1 MGYLTPGPGPSLP
14 AGAGSAYDLLLKYDL
29 EAGSWKPEAEQG
41 WPLVLRF
48 LGALKRRKLWI
59 AGAAILG
66 CLLAVLIALSEEPRF
81 RAKTTLE
88 IQSVNP
94 RFLNAE
100 QLNPLAADRS
110 GADLPTEIAV
120 LESESM
126 VKRAM
131 AKALSQPHS
140 IAQAAPNPFWAWLQ
154 SLGLAPQS
162 QKLDWQYAVSM
173 AAAKVRVSPITMTR
187 VVEISTESVDAQA
200 AAVFV
205 NTLANEFI
213 DDSIEG
219 RWKSTQRI
227 GEWLGRQLVD
237 LRAKV
242 QQAEAELQD
251 YARSA
256 GLMFSGGNSTVASD
270 KLQQLRAE
278 LLKAQSSRREQ
289 EARYQ
294 SVASARPEALLEV
307 VEDSALR
314 AFHMKLNDL
323 RQQMAELSAAFQPT
337 HYRVQRLQAQINEL
351 ESVIAKERSR
361 IVNRYRNDFEFADRQ
376 EKQLAAAY
384 ALQEKIVV
392 GEEEKSVKYN
402 LLKREAETTRQLYD
416 AMLQKMKEASV
427 AQTMLASNVRII
439 DPAEPIPWTRNADP
453 VRNGLV
459 GLFGGGLFSAALIV
473 LFTALDTRFRFPG
486 QSSATLGLPEL
497 GVIPSAGSD
506 PTMGEGR
513 RRRTLNG
520 GNGRPTSL
528 LGAKVE
534 EPQVPPPSD
543 QLELVTWERKP
554 SLLAESY
561 RAVLTS
567 ILVSGESGHGPRVLA
582 VTSAMP
588 LEGKSTVTSNLGLAL
603 AETNR
608 RVLLVDADLRRPR
621 LHSVYN
627 VPNTWGLSDLLR
639 EKAAF
644 ETCPLEGLA
653 RRTNIPG
660 LYVTPSGPEALSI
673 ASLLSPGRFAELLE
687 RFRREFDMIF
697 IDTPPVMQMV
707 DARLIGRLAD
717 AVVLVVRA
725 GQTSRSSAVV
735 ARKRLSDDGC
745 RILGTVLNDW
755 IPEAPFDSYYS
766 GYYRSR

>member
-1 MGYLTPGPGPSLP
+1 M
-14 AGAGSAYDLLLKYDL
+14 AAALL
-29 EAGSWKPEAEQG
+29 GG
-41 WPLVLRF
+41 V
-48 LGALKRRKLWI
+48 GALFL
-59 AGAAILG
+59 
-66 CLLAVLIALSEEPRF
+66 ALSEQPSY
-81 RAKTTLE
+81 RARTTLE
-88 IQSVNP
+88 IQAVNP
-94 RFLNAE
+94 RFLNDD
-100 QLNPLAADRS
+100 LNPIPGDRS

-126 VKRAM
+126 TKRAL
-131 AKALSQPHS
+131 AKALSQPQP
-140 IAQAAPNPFWAWLQ
+140 IAQAAPNALWAWLQ
-154 SLGLAPQS
+154 STGLAPAS
-162 QKLDWQYAVSM
+162 KKVDWQYAISI
-173 AAAKVRVSPITMTR
+173 AAAKVRVRPVGMTR
-187 VVEISTESVDAQA
+187 VVEIATESVNAQA

-213 DDSIEG
+213 DDSIEA
-219 RWKSTQRI
+219 RWKSSQRI
-227 GEWLGRQLVD
+227 AAWLGRQLVD
-237 LRAKV
+237 LRSKV
-242 QQAEAELQD
+242 QQSETELQN
-251 YARSA
+251 YSRAA
-256 GLMFSGGNSTVASD
+256 GLMFSGGNNTVAAD
-270 KLQQLRAE
+270 KLRQLRDE
-278 LLKAQSSRREQ
+278 LLKAQALKRDQ

-307 VEDSALR
+307 VEDPPLR
-314 AFHMKLNDL
+314 NLQMKLSDL
-323 RQQMAELSAAFQPT
+323 RQQMADLSAAFQPT
-337 HYRVQRLQAQINEL
+337 HYRVQRLQAQINEV
-351 ESVIAKERSR
+351 EAAIDRERSR
-361 IVNRYRNDFEFADRQ
+361 IVNRFRNDFEFADRQ
-376 EKQLAAAY
+376 EKLLTSVY
-384 ALQEKIVV
+384 AHQEKVV
-392 GEEEKSVKYN
+392 LGEEEKSIKYN
-402 LLKREAETTRQLYD
+402 LMKREVDTTRQLYD

-427 AQTMLASNVRII
+427 SQTMLASNVRVV
-439 DPAEPIPWTRNADP
+439 DPAEPTAWSRNADP
-453 VRNGLV
+453 IRNALIGFL
-459 GLFGGGLFSAALIV
+459 GGGVFSAGLIV
-473 LFTALDTRFRFPG
+473 LITALDSRFRSPG
-486 QSSATLGLPEL
+486 QSSVTLGLPEL
-497 GVIPSAGSD
+497 GVIPSASSD
-506 PTMGEGR
+506 PSIPNGHGR
-513 RRRTLNG
+513 RVSAN
-520 GNGRPTSL
+520 GNGKPASL
-528 LGAKVE
+528 LGSNDAG
-534 EPQVPPPSD
+534 PQSETPSH

-554 SLLAESY
+554 SLLAESF

-567 ILVSGESGHGPRVLA
+567 VLVSGENGNGPRVLA

-644 ETCPLEGLA
+644 QTCPLEGLV

-717 AVVLVVRA
+717 AVILVVRA
-725 GQTSRSSAVV
+725 GRTSRSSAMT

-745 RILGTVLNDW
+745 HILGTVLNDW

-766 GYYRSR
+766 SYYRYR